1 LRSGVLDWCTYN
13 HMLLPSRY
21 DWYQGPDEEYE
32 HLKNHVCIWDVAA
45 ERQVELVGP
54 DALVLAE
61 LMTPRPLAD
70 MTIGQCRYAIITDDE
85 GMVLNDPIV
94 SRLAED
100 RFWLS
105 GADADLLLW
114 AKGLALGRSLTVKV
128 FEAAVSPL
136 ALQGPK
142 STALVAELF
151 GDWVYDLKY
160 FKFQEV
166 ELNGIPIVLARSGWS
181 PEIGYELYL
190 LDESRGN
197 DLWQLIVET
206 GRKYNL
212 KPGSPNQKRR
222 IEGGML
228 NFGSDISPNH
238 SILELGL
245 PPSWVGGPG
254 KIKAAD
260 FVGKEALQRINEQ
273 GGPQRSVVGIQFC
286 ETEACSALTSFWD
299 IRGASVTPNALGA
312 KVGSL
317 TSLCFSPAL
326 DAWIGIATVA
336 AEVATPGTELRV
348 VTPNGPRHAVV
359 RKLPFL
365 PRVPMA
371 PRTKTSPA

>member
-1 LRSGVLDWCTYN
+1 
-13 HMLLPSRY
+13 MLLPCRY
-21 DWYQGPDEEYE
+21 DWYQDNEEEYQ

-54 DALVLAE
+54 DALALAE

-70 MTIGQCRYAIITDDE
+70 MTIGQCRYAIITDED

-114 AKGLALGRSLTVKV
+114 AKGLAIGRSLKVKV

-160 FKFQEV
+160 FKFKEV
-166 ELNGIPIVLARSGWS
+166 ELDGIPIVLARSGWS
-181 PEIGYELYL
+181 PEVGYELYL
-190 LDESRGN
+190 VDESRG
-197 DLWQLIVET
+197 DELWQRIVEV
-206 GRKYNL
+206 GKKYCL

-228 NFGSDISPNH
+228 NFGSDITPAH
-238 SILELGL
+238 SILALGL

-254 KIKAAD
+254 KIKAAE
-260 FVGKEALQRINEQ
+260 FVGKEALQRINDS
-273 GGPQRSVVGIQFC
+273 GGPKRSVVGLQLLDKQ
-286 ETEACSALTSFWD
+286 ACPALTSFWD
-299 IRGASVTPNALGA
+299 IENASIASNALGA
-312 KVGSL
+312 EVGNL
-317 TSLCFSPAL
+317 TSLCFSPAI

-336 AEVATPGTELRV
+336 AGFAVPGTKLRV
-348 VTPNGPRHAVV
+348 VTPDGPRDASVQ
-359 RKLPFL
+359 KLPFL
-365 PRVPMA
+365 PRATMA
-371 PRTKTSPA
+371 PRTDAAAA